1 MEQEI
6 PKEILE
12 MASYLGYTFSKSI
25 ISNVETA
32 EDLKQDLIVLYLEK
46 LPENKIRSKGGWYM
60 TFKNY
65 LINKIF
71 KNKIKIQKDKKQM
84 SNIEVPE
91 DKASWVLDQWIST
104 LQLVKLSQ
112 RDLILVISNLLY
124 SVGASIEG
132 YDGMGPSVSEV
143 LKKYYSDPGQIGIAL
158 MAQGLQMNQ
167 EWIASLEK
175 ITEENSNIKS

>member
-1 MEQEI
+1 MEKDI

-65 LINKIF
+65 LINKYNRYIIETKVKTKY
-71 KNKIKIQKDKKQM
+71 KNECE
-84 SNIEVPE
+84 S
-91 DKASWVLDQWIST
+91 
-104 LQLVKLSQ
+104 
-112 RDLILVISNLLY
+112 
-124 SVGASIEG
+124 
-132 YDGMGPSVSEV
+132 
-143 LKKYYSDPGQIGIAL
+143 
-158 MAQGLQMNQ
+158 
-167 EWIASLEK
+167 
-175 ITEENSNIKS
+175 NSN